1 MNWDPFQREALA
13 ELGHRLYRV
22 RGTEASPG
30 PDPVAPIDPA
40 TQARPARTAAPPSPK
55 AAIDPLLRALVR
67 AAGTD
72 ALPPLDLDAL
82 RRDPAAKRALWP
94 RLRALRA
101 SARSR

>member
-40 TQARPARTAAPPSPK
+40 PQARPARTAAPPPPK
-55 AAIDPLLRALVR
+55 AAVDPLLRALSPYYVQNIEV
-67 AAGTD
+67 AEPTLEEIFLSFYGGNGQTQ
-72 ALPPLDLDAL
+72 
-82 RRDPAAKRALWP
+82 KE
-94 RLRALRA
+94 RA
-101 SARSR
+101 S